1 MPDPGFDAVVSFLE
15 DGALDGPVE
24 RVDTHAAIV
33 LLAGG
38 RAFKLKRPVRYSF
51 LDFTTLAAREAALF
65 AAGHLPFLF
74 AIVARPQ
81 AALILAVLLTN
92 FIPGLLFGWLFWR
105 RGLEA
110 AMLSHALAHCVN
122 ALIA

>member
-15 DGALDGPVE
+15 DGALGGPVE

-51 LDFTTLAAREAALF
+51 LDFTTLAAREAALRHELEPAVVEIEGCGWQRRETDVGIDAEVSGHHG
-65 AAGHLPFLF
+65 AAPLSRTVRCL
-74 AIVARPQ
+74 
-81 AALILAVLLTN
+81 
-92 FIPGLLFGWLFWR
+92 R
-105 RGLEA
+105 R
-110 AMLSHALAHCVN
+110 
-122 ALIA
+122 